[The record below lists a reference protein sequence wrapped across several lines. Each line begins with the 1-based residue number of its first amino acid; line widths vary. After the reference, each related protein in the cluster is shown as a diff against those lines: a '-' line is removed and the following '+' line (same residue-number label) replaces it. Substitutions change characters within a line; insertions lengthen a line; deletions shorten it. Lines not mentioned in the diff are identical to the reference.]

1 MILDRSAPL
10 FTNFNNM
17 LYVTIMHL
25 VDPISLFFYGIYYGN
40 LLVKEIDGHTEMYYE
55 GVEMWE

>member
-1 MILDRSAPL
+1 
-10 FTNFNNM
+10 M

-40 LLVKEIDGHTEMYYE
+40 LLVKEIDGHIEMYYE